1 MKGISIKK
9 QLIAFIAKATESD
22 ESKLKY
28 SKTGF
33 LISSAL
39 SVVSG
44 MVMLQ
49 GGVLGDNDILI
60 VVFGVLCLI
69 FAAIGGFF
77 AMTVN
82 GIISSVSRQ
91 KADDIVRD
99 RKDPPLWDSAK

>member
-1 MKGISIKK
+1 MKK
-9 QLIAFIAKATESD
+9 LLVNFIEKATANSESRI
-22 ESKLKY
+22 KY
-28 SKTGF
+28 GKRGF
-33 LISSAL
+33 LIASAM
-39 SVVSG
+39 SVASG
-44 MVMLQ
+44 MMMLQ